1 MTVPREDAPAAGE
14 EPVKTPPLRDR
25 AYPPALRD
33 QESRLL
39 AARRKV
45 AQVAAAEGRVGF
57 GLSGGGIRSATFC
70 LGLFQGLARQ
80 RELLRRIDFLSTVS
94 GGGYFGAFYGRLI
107 GRDYVKGQDDV
118 EAILT
123 GDSKPDVLRNLRE
136 NGRYL
141 SPNGAGDLLLAAA
154 VLLRNWVSIQLV
166 LLLFLLAGFL
176 ALQSLR
182 GILQEVPALAGWV
195 DGWATGPGIWWSPF
209 LVLPAVTFLFGAF
222 PIGWAYWLIPHE
234 NLAIAEA
241 DVKPGVAL
249 ARSRR
254 RLSARP
260 WTGLALT
267 FILFLWLT
275 LANRDWPRVWLWEIL
290 AAIVAAT
297 FVWWQ
302 AAMRQKLAKEP
313 DTAAKTEKEQVANA
327 LYRNLGHRNRLGVWV
342 TRALVVTAGLLAI
355 GLIDSLGQTV
365 YLELHDSSLR
375 AWLGGVFASWALL
388 AGLAQRLATLFS
400 KGPRR
405 ARLSLPLNLIA
416 AVVAL
421 ILAGILLVSV
431 DVTSHA
437 IAWKLG
443 TPVGVPDCL
452 RATPGAVETDACQP
466 RAAAEPA
473 PGADPGAA
481 VLGLAATFLLSL
493 LFGQTWPFVND
504 SSHQAMY
511 SARLTRAYLGA
522 SNPKRFSGGTSV
534 TDVLPDDD
542 ADLAHYWPPPAKK
555 GAPVHLINVTID
567 ETIDGRSQIE
577 QKDRKGNGM
586 ALGPCG
592 LSVNVEHHLLAPL
605 GMDEA
610 IDPVGSE
617 VEIFPDRTKFRVF
630 DYPSATPDGHP
641 VFTGEML
648 PLGSWVGISGA
659 AVSTG
664 NGART
669 SLGLSLLAGL
679 ANVRLGRWWDSG
691 VERSYGS
698 GGSGARTGARPNLG
712 ARCEV
717 FLARLFP
724 VQVYLLDEFLA
735 RFPGTARRHWYL
747 SDGGHFEDLGG
758 YELVRRRLPLIVL
771 VDAEQDTD
779 YGFEALANLVRKA
792 RLDFG
797 AEIRFLNEEEL
808 DREVDTAL
816 RHCFGTLEKLR
827 RGTWKEG
834 KLAEA
839 DRAGLSQ
846 AHAALARI
854 HYPGSDDPPSR
865 LLLIKPALTGDE
877 PEDLLQ
883 YHEAHPDFPQES
895 TADQFFDEA
904 QWESYRKLGEHVA
917 EKLFAAPAKDAAKW
931 CPRRMGRSAGP

>member
-39 AARRKV
+39 AARREV

-249 ARSRR
+249 ARSQR
-254 RLSARP
+254 RLSVRP

-275 LANRDWPRVWLWEIL
+275 QGTPEGASL
-290 AAIVAAT
+290 AAA
-297 FVWWQ
+297 Q
-302 AAMRQKLAKEP
+302 P
-313 DTAAKTEKEQVANA
+313 D
-327 LYRNLGHRNRLGVWV
+327 
-342 TRALVVTAGLLAI
+342 
-355 GLIDSLGQTV
+355 
-365 YLELHDSSLR
+365 
-375 AWLGGVFASWALL
+375 
-388 AGLAQRLATLFS
+388 
-400 KGPRR
+400 RR
-405 ARLSLPLNLIA
+405 R
-416 AVVAL
+416 
-421 ILAGILLVSV
+421 
-431 DVTSHA
+431 
-437 IAWKLG
+437 
-443 TPVGVPDCL
+443 
-452 RATPGAVETDACQP
+452 R
-466 RAAAEPA
+466 R
-473 PGADPGAA
+473 ADPGRDPAGERRRHLARHRLEAGNPRRRSGLPPRGPGRRRDGRLSAPGGCRAGAGRGPGRCRPRPRRHLPALSTVRPDLAFRQRLVASGDVLRPSDPGVSRRFEPQALLRRHQRHRRAA
-481 VLGLAATFLLSL
+481 GRRRGPRPLLAAAGEEGSAGPPDQRDDRRDDRRPVADRAEGPQGERHGVGALRAER
-493 LFGQTWPFVND
+493 QRRAPF
-504 SSHQAMY
+504 AG
-511 SARLTRAYLGA
+511 SARHGR
-522 SNPKRFSGGTSV
+522 SHRSGGV
-534 TDVLPDDD
+534 RGRDLPRQ
-542 ADLAHYWPPPAKK
+542 
-555 GAPVHLINVTID
+555 D
-567 ETIDGRSQIE
+567 EVSR
-577 QKDRKGNGM
+577 
-586 ALGPCG
+586 
-592 LSVNVEHHLLAPL
+592 
-605 GMDEA
+605 
-610 IDPVGSE
+610 
-617 VEIFPDRTKFRVF
+617 F
-630 DYPSATPDGHP
+630 DYPSSTPDGHP

-691 VERSYGS
+691 VERSY
-698 GGSGARTGARPNLG
+698 GSGARTGARPNLG